1 MDPNHFPEKIS
12 DRIFNQGDFTISTD
26 TLKEW
31 VKEKWFMKK
40 LWTRKA
46 IKRLAKNGRADA
58 LEIICAA
65 GKERDKGVLTGGLEA
80 ALKDYNADEVVLL
93 LRHGATFMPVHDNAW
108 VYFYLFSL
116 YYASSEW
123 EEERLCM
130 FRALVNA
137 NESLK
142 DDIYPYLM
150 HLDIEEVD
158 LLHYLVDI
166 GTNIFFI
173 DEKGA
178 TLYSRAR
185 AEHGV
190 YFARHLKARQQ
201 FVNPLFTTMHWRM
214 EFIDKVDVSVS
225 DGDDESDSD
234 RATPP
239 KRHRIE

>member
-40 LWTRKA
+40 LWTHKA

-65 GKERDKGVLTGGLEA
+65 GKGRDKGVLTGGLEA
-80 ALKDYNADEVVLL
+80 ALKDY
-93 LRHGATFMPVHDNAW
+93 
-108 VYFYLFSL
+108 
-116 YYASSEW
+116 
-123 EEERLCM
+123 
-130 FRALVNA
+130 
-137 NESLK
+137 
-142 DDIYPYLM
+142 IYPYLM

-201 FVNPLFTTMHWRM
+201 FVNPLFTTMPWRM

>member
-26 TLKEW
+26 T
-31 VKEKWFMKK
+31 
-40 LWTRKA
+40 
-46 IKRLAKNGRADA
+46 
-58 LEIICAA
+58 
-65 GKERDKGVLTGGLEA
+65 
-80 ALKDYNADEVVLL
+80 LKDYNADEVVLL

-108 VYFYLFSL
+108 VYFHLFSL

-130 FRALVNA
+130 FKALVNT

-201 FVNPLFTTMHWRM
+201 FVNPLFTTMVWRL
-214 EFIDKVDVSVS
+214 
-225 DGDDESDSD
+225 DEVNIFK
-234 RATPP
+234 RGA